1 MSKACFII
9 PSWHYWN
16 DPFKHTPYW
25 ELYYATHV
33 KNAGFEVDVVD
44 IRSLK
49 ENNKDS
55 DLKRIVD
62 KIHERNY
69 FYLVFG
75 VDCLFCILSNIFF
88 FLIN

>member
-55 DLKRIVD
+55 DLKRISFQYTCCWWNTCGYVP
-62 KIHERNY
+62 R
-69 FYLVFG
+69 
-75 VDCLFCILSNIFF
+75 
-88 FLIN
+88 